1 MLRRLAESSLGR
13 LAITSYFMKKNKNQ
27 KGFTLIELLVSVSL
41 FAIFVTIATGL
52 FLSSIQGQR
61 KVFSFQAV
69 QDNSRYVTEFMA
81 REMRMG
87 KNFLVSGGNTLTFT
101 NQKNETVIYCL
112 VSNNIKRAVGAV
124 CDANS
129 SNLTSSE
136 VVVVDKLEFLLS
148 GGDVGDLKQP
158 RITIVMKL
166 HSSGTVSAVETSLN
180 LQTTVSARKLES

>member
-1 MLRRLAESSLGR
+1 
-13 LAITSYFMKKNKNQ
+13 MKKNKNQ

-87 KNFLVSGGNTLTFT
+87 KNFLVLGSDDTLTLNFV
-101 NQKNETVIYCL
+101 NQKGEVVYYCK
-112 VSNNIKRAVGAV
+112 VNNNIKRAVGAV

>member
-1 MLRRLAESSLGR
+1 MFNS
-13 LAITSYFMKKNKNQ
+13 Q

-41 FAIFVTIATGL
+41 YAIFVTIATGL

-61 KVFSFQAV
+61 KIFSFQAV

-87 KNFLVSGGNTLTFT
+87 KNFLVTGGNNLNFV
-101 NQKNETVIYCL
+101 NQKGEIIYYCM
-112 VSNNIKRAVGAV
+112 VNNSIKRAVGV
-124 CDANS
+124 FCDANS

-148 GGDVGDLKQP
+148 GEGVGDLRQP
-158 RITIVMKL
+158 RITIIMKL